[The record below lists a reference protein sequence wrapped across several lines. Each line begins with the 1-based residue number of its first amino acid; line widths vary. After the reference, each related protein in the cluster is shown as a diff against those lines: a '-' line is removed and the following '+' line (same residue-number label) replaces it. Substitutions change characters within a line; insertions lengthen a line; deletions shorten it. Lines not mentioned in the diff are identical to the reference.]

1 MMNATAGT
9 ETTDPTRDPKTVL
22 VIEDEERVRAVTAK
36 MLESL
41 GYRPVAARNTAAAR
55 DLLAQ
60 ERIDLVLSDVVL
72 SGDISGP
79 EFAKEVQTQHPGLPI
94 VFMSGYP
101 AEATQGVME
110 FSADIRLLHKPFRM
124 RQLDQVLRAAL
135 T

>member
-1 MMNATAGT
+1 MKAMARTHTNDRAAG
-9 ETTDPTRDPKTVL
+9 PKTVL

-41 GYRPVAARNTAAAR
+41 GYRPVAVRNTATAR
-55 DLLAQ
+55 DLLAR

-79 EFAKEVQTQHPGLPI
+79 EFAAEVRTRHPGLPI

-101 AEATQGVME
+101 AEGAHG
-110 FSADIRLLHKPFRM
+110 IRNIGPEVPLLRKPFRM
-124 RQLDQVLRAAL
+124 RQLDQALRTAL
-135 T
+135 A